1 MHPLPPEGDPG
12 SISLNRIWDDYQ
24 ELILADVTERTAYVY
39 ANAWRRRIREGI
51 GALPVA
57 SIGRLTVRQAWARWD
72 KSASTKNDALAA
84 LSKTLEVAV
93 DAGLITT
100 NPARSLK
107 LKRKNG
113 KSPAAR
119 ALSRE
124 ELDRF
129 ISFTPEGHYRR
140 IIEALAYTGCRL
152 GEIAAL
158 TGSDIEPE
166 RGIIRVARSLSPNS
180 NGKLVVGDTKSHRE
194 REVPILPQLRETLA
208 AAMKDRQPHDLIFTG
223 PRGGALDS
231 GNLSRSIGLN
241 KWRDQVKVFPPGA
254 PRLHLHDLRHTAAT
268 LMCGAGVPTIVVK
281 DILGHSSLAVTELYA
296 RANEAAV
303 RAAGETFS
311 LYLAKFDTVEAAA
324 SS

>member
-1 MHPLPPEGDPG
+1 MHPLPPAGEPAPPT
-12 SISLNRIWDDYQ
+12 LNSIWDEYQ

-39 ANAWRRRIREGI
+39 TNAWRRRVRDDI
-51 GALPVA
+51 GALPVT
-57 SIGRLTVRQAWARWD
+57 SIGRLTVKQAWARWD
-72 KSASTKNDALAA
+72 KSASTKNDALAV

-107 LKRKNG
+107 LKRRTG
-113 KSPAAR
+113 KSPAGR

-129 ISFTPEGHYRR
+129 ITFTPEGHYRR

-158 TGSDIEPE
+158 TASDVELE
-166 RGIIRVARSLSPNS
+166 RGLIRVARSLSPNS
-180 NGKLVVGDTKSHRE
+180 NGKLVMGDTKSHRE
-194 REVPILPQLRETLA
+194 REVPILPQLRKTLT
-208 AAMKDRQPHDLIFTG
+208 AAMKDRKPHDLIFTG

-231 GNLSRSIGLN
+231 GNLSRSIGLK
-241 KWRDQVKVFPPGA
+241 KWRDHVRVFPPGA

-268 LMCGAGVPTIVVK
+268 LMCGAGVPTMVVK

-303 RAAGETFS
+303 LAAGETFS
-311 LYLAKFDTVEAAA
+311 LFLAKFDNVEAVAKL
-324 SS
+324 